1 VVAATPLVGVAAMSL
16 VPSATFMVTTTP
28 VVVLIIVVTMT
39 RSDVYATRPN
49 VHADV
54 GTRRSGLW
62 SGRYT
67 H

>member
-1 VVAATPLVGVAAMSL
+1 MSL

-62 SGRYT
+62 SRRNT